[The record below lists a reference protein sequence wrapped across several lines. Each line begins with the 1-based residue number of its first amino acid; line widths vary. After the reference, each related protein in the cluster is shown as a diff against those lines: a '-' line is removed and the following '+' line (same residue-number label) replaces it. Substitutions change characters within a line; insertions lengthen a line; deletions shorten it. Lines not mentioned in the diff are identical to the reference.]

1 MKNIVLIGFMG
12 SGKST
17 VAKCLAEFF
26 HKELI
31 STDALIEDKEG
42 QSIAE
47 IFRHYG
53 EQYFRDR
60 EREIIK
66 RAAIKKDVVLD
77 CGGGVVLNPQ
87 NMDNLRRNG
96 ILIYLAASPET
107 IYKRIKRQKNR
118 PLLNISQPKTR
129 IAELI
134 NQRKS
139 LYEQADYIIQ
149 TDAKTATEISEEI
162 IRLLNQ

>member
-17 VAKCLAEFF
+17 VAKRLAEFF
-26 HKELI
+26 CKELI
-31 STDALIEDKEG
+31 STDTLIEDKEA
-42 QSIAE
+42 QSIPE
-47 IFRHYG
+47 IFRNRG

-60 EREIIK
+60 EREAVK
-66 RAAIKKDVVLD
+66 RAATKKNVIID

-107 IYKRIKRQKNR
+107 IYKRIKHQKNR
-118 PLLNISQPKTR
+118 PLLNISQPKAR

-149 TDAKTATEISEEI
+149 TDTKTVTEISAEI